1 MKSVTSRR
9 EAVLGATA
17 LLSALPFGG
26 ARAAAAWPTKLV
38 RFICA
43 YPAGGLTDQYA
54 RAYGDYIQQKFGQP
68 VVVENK
74 TGGGGAVAAIAL
86 KSAPADSHTLM
97 VTISATLLGN
107 RVLNKSL
114 PYDPDKDFSFISL
127 MSAGHLPLLVHKST
141 GATNIK
147 EFVEYARKN
156 KVSFGSYAAGSF
168 AHIVCVE
175 LNKLYG
181 LDMVVVN
188 YRGEA
193 PMWQDMHAGAIQAAV
208 GSYQAALSVIDAGTG
223 RPIAVQTTKRMRK
236 LPDVPTFIEQGL
248 PPRAFQL
255 KSWICM
261 VGQAG
266 MPKETIGTIS
276 DIMVEAGKS
285 ERIQKILDTFGVDD
299 AAVGPAE
306 FQAIYAAEGPIW
318 IDLVSKLKIAP
329 E

>member
-1 MKSVTSRR
+1 M
-9 EAVLGATA
+9 
-17 LLSALPFGG
+17 
-26 ARAAAAWPTKLV
+26 
-38 RFICA
+38 
-43 YPAGGLTDQYA
+43 
-54 RAYGDYIQQKFGQP
+54 
-68 VVVENK
+68 
-74 TGGGGAVAAIAL
+74 
-86 KSAPADSHTLM
+86 
-97 VTISATLLGN
+97 
-107 RVLNKSL
+107 LNKSL

-127 MSAGHLPLLVHKST
+127 LSAGHLPLVVHKST

-223 RPIAVQTTKRMRK
+223 RAIAVQTTKRMRK

-248 PPRAFQL
+248 VHPQ
-255 KSWICM
+255 
-261 VGQAG
+261 
-266 MPKETIGTIS
+266 
-276 DIMVEAGKS
+276 
-285 ERIQKILDTFGVDD
+285 
-299 AAVGPAE
+299 
-306 FQAIYAAEGPIW
+306 
-318 IDLVSKLKIAP
+318 
-329 E
+329 

>member
-1 MKSVTSRR
+1 M
-9 EAVLGATA
+9 LGGTA
-17 LLSALPFGG
+17 LLSTLPFGR

-38 RFICA
+38 RMICA
-43 YPAGGLTDQYA
+43 YPAGGLTDQYS

-74 TGGGGAVAAIAL
+74 TGGGGSVAAIAL
-86 KSAPADSHTLM
+86 KSAPADGHTLM
-97 VTISATLLGN
+97 VTISSTLLGN
-107 RVLNKSL
+107 RVLNRSL

-127 MSAGHLPLLVHKST
+127 MSAGHLPMVVHKST
-141 GATNIK
+141 GATNIR

-168 AHIVCVE
+168 AHIVCAE
-175 LNKLYG
+175 LNRIFG

-208 GSYQAALSVIDAGTG
+208 GSYQAALSVLDAQTG
-223 RPIAVQTTKRMRK
+223 RAVAVQTTNRMRK
-236 LPDVPTFIEQGL
+236 LPNVATFIEQGL

-255 KSWICM
+255 KSWICIL
-261 VGQAG
+261 GAAG
-266 MPKETIGTIS
+266 MPNESIETIS

-285 ERIQKILDTFGVDD
+285 ERVQKMLDTFGIDD
-299 AAVGPAE
+299 PAVGYRE

-318 IDLVSKLKIAP
+318 IDLVSNLKIAP